1 MESSPVVICKQ
12 CVMDTLG
19 ESEIVFDDQGVCE
32 YCKSFRENEKI
43 RMINEADRDELRKS
57 IVEKIKIKGKR
68 KKYDC
73 IIGVSGGTDS
83 TYVALKVKEWGLRP
97 LAVHLDNG
105 WNSEL
110 AVENIEKTLN
120 KLDIDLYTHVIDWRE
135 FRNIQLSFLKASTPD
150 IEIPTDHAINSI
162 LLKMAEKFGV
172 KYVISGSNFND
183 EGAFPEAWAY
193 GHLDFKYIKGIHKK
207 FGTNPIKTYPYLTAS
222 QLLYKIG
229 IKRIKVVAILNYMH
243 FNKQEAR
250 DILTKE
256 LGWRDYGGKH
266 NESLYTKFV
275 QEYILPIKFGID
287 VRKPYLSAPVLR
299 GQLSREEA
307 LKQLEQ
313 PIASDKSRQEQ
324 RTYFLKKMGISEAE
338 FEEIMKAPRKTRF
351 DYKSNLKFINF
362 LRKVL
367 NFLRKRGLATS

>member
-1 MESSPVVICKQ
+1 MQTEKVIVCNQ

-19 ESEIVFDDQGVCE
+19 NSEISFDESGVCE
-32 YCKSFRENEKI
+32 YCKKYKENEKI
-43 RMINEADRDELRKS
+43 RMIDESEREALLNQ
-57 IVEKIKIKGKR
+57 IVQNIKTKGKG

-83 TYVALKVKEWGLRP
+83 TYVAWKVKEMGLRP

-110 AVENIEKTLN
+110 AVENIQKTLE

-150 IEIPTDHAINSI
+150 IEIPTDHSINSI
-162 LLKMAEKFGV
+162 LLKLAEKFGV
-172 KYVISGSNFND
+172 KYIVSGSNYND

-207 FGTNPIKTYPYLTAS
+207 FGSIPIKTYPFVTAR

-229 IKRIKVVAILNYMH
+229 IQRIKVVAILNYMH
-243 FNKQEAR
+243 FNKADAR
-250 DILTKE
+250 EFLTTE

-275 QEYILPIKFGID
+275 QEYILPLKFNID
-287 VRKPYLSAPVLR
+287 VRKPYLSGPVLR
-299 GQLSREEA
+299 GQISRNDA
-307 LKQLEQ
+307 LKELEQ
-313 PIASDKSRQEQ
+313 PIATEESRAEQ
-324 RTYFLKKMGISEAE
+324 KKYFLKKMSITEQE
-338 FEEIMKAPRKTRF
+338 FEEIMAAPRLTRF
-351 DYKSNLKFINF
+351 DYSSNIQLINF
-362 LRKVL
+362 LRKML
-367 NFLRKRGLATS
+367 NYLRKRGLATS